1 MAAPTIK
8 AGSGIQFIQGELAS
22 MLSIDPLF
30 AAIIRRNTPPAVE
43 PIQYNIDFNIEIE
56 VIDDKDVI
64 VCSAGNIQ
72 GLGDPAINVF
82 RNTFGTSFR
91 DLESETDGVIYIEM
105 PMVELWPYAESTA
118 VGLVDIA
125 TVPYNNSLRVS
136 SARFY
141 PVRDSAVF
149 KIAAVFPEPDP
160 EKFRV
165 RVAEYSV
172 DENGFISLRLLKF
185 GSIVIPNAIYLPGS
199 FPGTDLSGAT
209 VSFRPV

>member
-1 MAAPTIK
+1 MAAPIIK
-8 AGSGIQFIQGELAS
+8 AGSGIQFMQGELAS

-30 AAIIRRNTPPAVE
+30 AAIIRRGTPSVVE
-43 PIQYNIDFNIEIE
+43 PIQYNIDFNIQIQ
-56 VIDDKDVI
+56 VVDDEEVI

-72 GLGDPAINVF
+72 GIGDPAINIF

-105 PMVELWPYAESTA
+105 PMVELWPYTESQS
-118 VGLVDIA
+118 VGIV
-125 TVPYNNSLRVS
+125 SVS
-136 SARFY
+136 SIDYNHSLTVRSSRFY
-141 PVRDSAVF
+141 PVRDSALF

-172 DENGFISLRLLKF
+172 NENGFISIRLLRF
-185 GSIVIPNAIYLPGS
+185 GSIVIPNSIYLPGVL
-199 FPGTDLSGAT
+199 PGGSGAT